1 MRCTAACVTIIATSY
16 NREARHVLVQDV
28 CQERFLV
35 RSYDN
40 SRIVR
45 SETMFEVKNVTKE
58 DVRVRKNRNTVENKS
73 TICVLLKAEYLR

>member
-1 MRCTAACVTIIATSY
+1 MCCTAACVTIIATSY

-45 SETMFEVKNVTKE
+45 SETMFQVENVIKE
-58 DVRVRKNRNTVENKS
+58 RIREYRNTVEQINDLYFS
-73 TICVLLKAEYLR
+73 RAIT

>member
-16 NREARHVLVQDV
+16 NREARHVLAQDV

-40 SRIVR
+40 SRIVC
-45 SETMFEVKNVTKE
+45 ETMFEVENVAKE
-58 DVRVRKNRNTVENKS
+58 QSKKE
-73 TICVLLKAEYLR
+73 L